1 MRGKEA
7 IEENKALIVEFPFLL
22 PRNRWT
28 GNVPDDYDYSYTEL
42 DDLPDGWRIAFGLQM
57 CRELKEILVKGGG
70 LDVYRITQIKEKNG
84 TLRWYDNGCPESVSN
99 AYYSWQKGTLSFHG
113 ELASFAER
121 EQRRSLWGILLIIAK
136 NVQVN
141 VPMEI
146 LKI

>member
-1 MRGKEA
+1 MVAQNR
-7 IEENKALIVEFPFLL
+7 FL
-22 PRNRWT
+22 
-28 GNVPDDYDYSYTEL
+28 
-42 DDLPDGWRIAFGLQM
+42 M
-57 CRELKEILVKGGG
+57 H
-70 LDVYRITQIKEKNG
+70 ITLG
-84 TLRWYDNGCPESVSN
+84 R
-99 AYYSWQKGTLSFHG
+99 KGTLSFHG